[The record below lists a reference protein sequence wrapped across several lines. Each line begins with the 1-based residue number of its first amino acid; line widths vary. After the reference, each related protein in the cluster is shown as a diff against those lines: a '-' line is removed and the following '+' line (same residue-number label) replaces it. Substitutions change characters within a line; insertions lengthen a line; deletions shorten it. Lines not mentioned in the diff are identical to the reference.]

1 MRSTFAGF
9 TTAQLA
15 LRASQQ
21 GLNIT
26 GQNIANINTTGYT
39 RQVLDQISLNFTGGG
54 RYASKINIGYGTLV
68 SSISQVRDPYLDIRF
83 RSEIANVGE
92 QDEMLSSLEE
102 LESIFDEV
110 AQDGLQTQ
118 ISDFSSMLQ
127 KLSDDAGNAS
137 LEKNVKSSADSLTKL
152 FNQYANEIETA
163 RENQEYELKEVDVPK
178 LNDIIENITELN
190 KSIKSGQINGNNTLE
205 LLDQRNSLID
215 ELASYVK
222 IDVKYVPNEISQS
235 LTIDELKID
244 FVGENNK
251 INLINGTD
259 YSSFEVTDN
268 GTSTELNI
276 VDQNGDP
283 VKDTSGNVIGKN
295 LFSELTSG
303 SLKSSLEMLNCS
315 GDFDGNANSPRGIGY
330 YEKSL
335 DLMASTFADVFNDL
349 NNAGLPSGTAEE
361 DLHNLFGSTDG
372 SDITAKNIC
381 IAEGWSTNEYS
392 ITASVDDPTNDAANE
407 NILKMISALSSDQ
420 TYIYPG
426 NDPLNTSDDISIFTG
441 SFHEFFSKL
450 NTTLGIDISSTE
462 TTLNN
467 YISVANEISDSKE
480 SISGVS
486 LDEEGMNLL
495 KYQKSY
501 NAAAR
506 LMTTLD
512 EALDTLINKMG
523 VVGR

>member
-26 GQNIANINTTGYT
+26 GQNIANINTSGYT
-39 RQVLDQISLNFTGGG
+39 RQSLDQISLNTTGTD
-54 RYASKINIGYGTLV
+54 RYAVSNNIGYGTIV
-68 SSISQVRDPYLDIRF
+68 KNITQIRDPYLDIRF

-92 QDEMLSSLEE
+92 ADEKLSSLQE

-118 ISDFSSMLQ
+118 LSDLSSMLQ
-127 KLSDDAGNAS
+127 NYSDSVGS
-137 LEKNVKSSADSLTKL
+137 QELENMVKSSAESLTKI
-152 FNQYANEIETA
+152 FNQYSKEIESA
-163 RENQEYELKEVDVPK
+163 RENQEYELKDVDIPK
-178 LNDIIENITELN
+178 LNDIIQNIAELN
-190 KSIKSGQINGNNTLE
+190 KSIKTGQVVGSNTLE
-205 LLDQRNSLID
+205 LKDQRNTLID

-222 IDVKYVPNEISQS
+222 IDVKYVPVEISKS
-235 LTIDELKID
+235 TTIDELNID
-244 FVGENNK
+244 FVGANNK
-251 INLINGTD
+251 INLINGIN
-259 YSSFEVTDN
+259 YSAFEVPE
-268 GTSTELNI
+268 GTTELNI
-276 VDQNGDP
+276 VDQDGNP
-283 VKDTSGNVIGKN
+283 VEDASGNVIGEN

-303 SLKSSLEMLNCS
+303 SLKSSFEMLNCS
-315 GDFDGNANSPRGIGY
+315 GDFDGTANSPRGIGY

-335 DLMASTFADVFNDL
+335 DLMASTLASVFNDL

-361 DLHNLFGSTDG
+361 DLHNLFGSSDG
-372 SDITAKNIC
+372 GDITAKTIC
-381 IAEGWSTNEYS
+381 IAEGWSTNEYG
-392 ITASVDDPTNDAANE
+392 ITASVDNPTNDAANE
-407 NILKMISALSSDQ
+407 NVLKMISALDSDQ
-420 TYIYPG
+420 TFIYPG

-441 SFHEFFSKL
+441 TLNEFFSNL
-450 NTTLGIDISSTE
+450 NTTLGIDIDSAS
-462 TTLNN
+462 TTLDN
-467 YISVANEISDSKE
+467 YISVTNEISDSRE